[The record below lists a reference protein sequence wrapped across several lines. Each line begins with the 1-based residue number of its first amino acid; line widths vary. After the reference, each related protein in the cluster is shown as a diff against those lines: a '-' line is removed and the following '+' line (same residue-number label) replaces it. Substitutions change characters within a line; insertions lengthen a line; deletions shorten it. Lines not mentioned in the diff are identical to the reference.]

1 MKTILLINTL
11 PACIHHYGC
20 NNQRSEALKKQ
31 QQTTKGDPPTGSKP
45 SVLSGLANRYAS
57 TSKALAQKEQKTKP
71 TKGNLPT
78 GSKTLRS
85 SYQMDRHF
93 SGVTNCYASTSKAL
107 ARVIKF
113 RYSLQAAPLPAIS
126 SFKSYCRWHNLG
138 LTNDPWY
145 DVRHFPAKK
154 NV

>member
-31 QQTTKGDPPTGSKP
+31 QQKPKENPPTGSKP
-45 SVLSGLANRYAS
+45 SVLSGLVNCYAS
-57 TSKALAQKEQKTKP
+57 TSKALAQREQKKQNQRRVTYLLGQKP
-71 TKGNLPT
+71 SVPYTRWIGI
-78 GSKTLRS
+78 
-85 SYQMDRHF
+85 F
-93 SGVTNCYASTSKAL
+93 SGVANRYASTSKAL

-126 SFKSYCRWHNLG
+126 SF
-138 LTNDPWY
+138 
-145 DVRHFPAKK
+145 
-154 NV
+154 